1 MLESDRFIEEVF
13 EEDDF
18 AKCDLEI
25 QGVPYF
31 IVNDR
36 FYLEGA
42 NPPSAFLNVF
52 QIMERMLANE
62 KALCIDGN

>member
-1 MLESDRFIEEVF
+1 MILQNATLRFSSASV
-13 EEDDF
+13 
-18 AKCDLEI
+18 LLVMNR
-25 QGVPYF
+25 GVPYF

-42 NPPSAFLNVF
+42 NPPSAFINVF
-52 QIMERMLANE
+52 QIMEKILANE

>member
-1 MLESDRFIEEVF
+1 MILQNATLRFSSASV
-13 EEDDF
+13 
-18 AKCDLEI
+18 LLVMNR
-25 QGVPYF
+25 GVPYF

-52 QIMERMLANE
+52 QIMERMLAKE

>member
-1 MLESDRFIEEVF
+1 MILLNATLRFSSASV
-13 EEDDF
+13 
-18 AKCDLEI
+18 LLVMNR
-25 QGVPYF
+25 GVPYF

-42 NPPSAFLNVF
+42 NPPSAFINVF
-52 QIMERMLANE
+52 QIMEKILANE